1 MLSIEK
7 RPNSFDEVV
16 GQDIVVKLL
25 KAIVKKPES
34 SPRSLMLCGPFG
46 CGKTT
51 LARIFAKELN
61 KGFYDGDI
69 ENSPFYFEFD
79 SSVVGNVQTIRDL
92 RDYFTWSGDGYRVF
106 LFDEIQL
113 ARNEAQSALLKV
125 IEEVSDKCF
134 FIFCTTNPEKILPT
148 ILSRSLLLQLSL
160 ISEEDLMIRL
170 NEVVGQLGVE
180 VSSEIKEMIV
190 QRSNGH
196 GRNLMMLLDNCLLLG
211 EEEFKDYVKSSIS
224 LFRNLFAYMLKKDYN
239 NFKTVLDNLLEF
251 SLIDLKAD
259 YEKFLLLLIR
269 GCIDEGSA
277 DARVKAIVPTVR
289 PVLWRFI
296 NSCRQD
302 VVLGGFNSTVSFM
315 SSMNLLYSMFGG
327 AR

>member
-1 MLSIEK
+1 
-7 RPNSFDEVV
+7 
-16 GQDIVVKLL
+16 
-25 KAIVKKPES
+25 
-34 SPRSLMLCGPFG
+34 
-46 CGKTT
+46 
-51 LARIFAKELN
+51 
-61 KGFYDGDI
+61 
-69 ENSPFYFEFD
+69 
-79 SSVVGNVQTIRDL
+79 
-92 RDYFTWSGDGYRVF
+92 
-106 LFDEIQL
+106 
-113 ARNEAQSALLKV
+113 
-125 IEEVSDKCF
+125 
-134 FIFCTTNPEKILPT
+134 
-148 ILSRSLLLQLSL
+148 
-160 ISEEDLMIRL
+160 MIRL